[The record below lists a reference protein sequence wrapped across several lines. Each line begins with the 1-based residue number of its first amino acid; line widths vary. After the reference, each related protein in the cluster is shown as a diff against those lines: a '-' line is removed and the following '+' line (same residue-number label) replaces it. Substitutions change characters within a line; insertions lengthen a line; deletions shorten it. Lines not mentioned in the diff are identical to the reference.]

1 MDDDIK
7 ESLTATETWVRG
19 LYMILFTIIYSITEL
34 VLTAVVI
41 FQFVIY
47 LLTRD
52 TNDRLL
58 EFGED
63 LGIFIYQ
70 IIQFLTFNSE
80 EKPFPF
86 GPWPYGDGPGEPVE
100 TSPTAVTEST
110 GGEVEPEGDKATK
123 AAKSTKT
130 GGTKAKAKAKSSAK
144 STRSAKP
151 SSAGDD
157 KEASE

>member
-19 LYMILFTIIYSITEL
+19 LYMILFAIIYSITEL

-52 TNDRLL
+52 ANDRLL

-63 LGIFIYQ
+63 LAVFIYQ

-86 GPWPYGDGPGEPVE
+86 GPWPYGGGPGEPAE
-100 TSPTAVTEST
+100 KSSGVTT
-110 GGEVEPEGDKATK
+110 GEVEPAK
-123 AAKSTKT
+123 AAKST
-130 GGTKAKAKAKSSAK
+130 GSTKAKAKAKTSAR
-144 STRSAKP
+144 STRNTKP
-151 SSAGDD
+151 SDD
-157 KEASE
+157 KEAGE